1 MKNQLDSFYKNKRIL
16 ITGNS
21 GFKGCWLTIILKE
34 FGANVMGISIAEVSK
49 PNMFNLLK
57 LDKIM
62 TEKFNYDFTKIS
74 KNNFNGSPFSYF
86 KPKAVNINFSHST
99 EQQKLFSS
107 YIRQFGSSMSGLGTI
122 LSRSP
127 VNYFY
132 RNIEIY
138 DN

>member
-1 MKNQLDSFYKNKRIL
+1 MLNK
-16 ITGNS
+16 
-21 GFKGCWLTIILKE
+21 
-34 FGANVMGISIAEVSK
+34 VVSW
-49 PNMFNLLK
+49 PPCK
-57 LDKIM
+57 LDVEVKTPAGFPIK
-62 TEKFNYDFTKIS
+62 EPLNHSAVVES
-74 KNNFNGSPFSYF
+74 KNSFNGSPFSYF

-107 YIRQFGSSMSGLGTI
+107 YIRQFGSSIHGLGTI